1 MCDRCRVTF
10 PPAQQQQHHHQHQHH
25 HQPQPHYPQAAQVA
39 GPPRSNKKLFII
51 VGVVAL
57 LGGLAVILA
66 LTLGGGGGSS
76 GAGSPE
82 AVAKGVIG
90 ALNDR
95 DGGAYTRL
103 FAPQDMGD
111 KVIDCKF
118 DDKDK
123 EEAEKGKAEA
133 RKNWDKGRRIIEK
146 AVSKTKAKFEFV
158 AMEPKDP
165 PQEKKEGDKLG
176 ERCTVKMTHA
186 LQSFEV
192 AVKVD
197 GDKTE
202 KSIDMV
208 RIGDTW
214 YLAGPVLID
223 DDVMRAAGEE
233 IEKQDAAGDRS
244 AEGGAGEDEQMKLFR
259 AYVDEACACKDSAC
273 LDQTSKRFS
282 EKAKQFQDKKE
293 PGPEAGPLMER
304 LSRCSADIMQKE
316 VGGQLGGGTAGTD
329 GTGLGTGGGGIDLGG
344 LGLGGGGSGGSAG
357 SGDPIADFRTL
368 ADAMCACADKACAE
382 RVQKDLEVFSERY
395 KSTQGTAEQLKQ
407 AEEISQRLRE
417 CMIRAMTQ

>member
-10 PPAQQQQHHHQHQHH
+10 PPAQQQPVY
-25 HQPQPHYPQAAQVA
+25 HQPQPHYPQPAQVA

-82 AVAKGVIG
+82 AIAKGVIG

-118 DDKDK
+118 DEKDK
-123 EEAEKGKAEA
+123 EEIDKRKAEA

-146 AVSKTKAKFEFV
+146 AVGKTKAKFEFV

-165 PQEKKEGDKLG
+165 PEEKKAGDKLG
-176 ERCTVKMTHA
+176 EQCTVKASHA
-186 LQSFEV
+186 TQSFEV

-202 KSIDMV
+202 KRIDMV

-223 DDVMRAAGEE
+223 DDVMRAASEE
-233 IEKQDAAGDRS
+233 IEKQDAEGDKA
-244 AEGGAGEDEQMKLFR
+244 AEGGGEDEQMKMFR

-273 LDQTSKRFS
+273 LNETGKRFS
-282 EKAKQFQDKKE
+282 EKAKQFQDRKE
-293 PGPEAGPLMER
+293 PGPEARPLMER

-316 VGGQLGGGTAGTD
+316 VGGQMGGGND
-329 GTGLGTGGGGIDLGG
+329 GTGLGTGGGGGIDLGG
-344 LGLGGGGSGGSAG
+344 LGLGGGGGSSGGSGSAG
-357 SGDPIADFRTL
+357 SGDPIAEFRTL
-368 ADAMCACADKACAE
+368 ADAMCACADKACGE
-382 RVQKDLEVFSERY
+382 RVQKDIEAFSERY
-395 KSTQGTAEQLKQ
+395 KSTPGTPEQLKQ
-407 AEEISQRLRE
+407 AEEVGQRLTS
-417 CMIRAMTQ
+417 CMIRVMSQ